1 MGFKSY
7 LLLAFILLFSSNASA
22 YNTVYNSN
30 TGRFDFVGAKAS
42 GDIQVPCPSG
52 QVMKSQ
58 GSGAWACGDDA
69 GAGSGAPTDARYL
82 VDTANGSL
90 SDEIVVQF
98 KGVSRDLATVQG
110 DATAGRLPYFDSS
123 GDLQASNTASG
134 DLLTAS
140 STNTFTNKTIDANGT
155 GNSIS
160 NIEVADLAGSAV
172 VIESE
177 GIASNDNDTTIPTSA
192 AVKDYADT
200 NDSDTTYSAG
210 GTLLNLS
217 STTFSINEGTL
228 TDEKICDYE
237 ATGTQLECTIDK
249 PTGTIVGTSD
259 TQTLTN
265 KTLDADNNTVS
276 NIGSA
281 EITNDSIVN
290 EDINSSAA
298 IAISKTAL
306 VAGTNITLSTNTL
319 NVDDAFILNTGDSG
333 TGTYNFGGADQFELP
348 NSATYS
354 PGTTTGQL
362 GLDTTITSYDGLFKY
377 YDGATEMTI
386 VAVPTADLTT
396 TDNDVVAYATSKSG
410 FNMEAQ
416 AGGGSGAKNI
426 TLRPQQAK
434 ITGSFVTHTPA
445 GCSTT
450 ASTQGA
456 QIEGGSGS
464 WKGLFDAT
472 TDEAMVWQGVI
483 PDNYSSSPV
492 LDVHFSMASAEANEV
507 EWEGAIMCYTPTT
520 DTANVDTASFANC
533 AVGTATTVSATAG
546 EVYSQSITL
555 TDDSCSAGDDYWVW
569 LSTDSDDAT
578 NDDATGDRELI
589 NAELSYS

>member
-1 MGFKSY
+1 MLYIFFLIITFLSFNPSTEAAFKLKDEGTGQGIVWQLDCVGTGIACTTSGSEGTVTVNSGGGATIDVQEGDVSVDASTTTLDFGAGFDVT
-7 LLLAFILLFSSNASA
+7 SSPSGEANVVLDYTEDPVDLSGSEVTGNLPVSNLNSGTSASSSTFWRGDGTWASPTVSETNNLETVMTGVLDDEVAVGASA
-22 YNTVYNSN
+22 D
-30 TGRFDFVGAKAS
+30 TGAYKA
-42 GDIQVPCPSG
+42 
-52 QVMKSQ
+52 
-58 GSGAWACGDDA
+58 
-69 GAGSGAPTDARYL
+69 
-82 VDTANGSL
+82 
-90 SDEIVVQF
+90 
-98 KGVSRDLATVQG
+98 
-110 DATAGRLPYFDSS
+110 LPDCDDSS
-123 GDLQASNTASG
+123 GNHLNYDTTTNAFSCGTSSSVTDTNANTACSG
-134 DLLTAS
+134 TTTYLDGEGNCDDIGA
-140 STNTFTNKTIDANGT
+140 NTGDVTLAGTPDYITIAGQVITRGTIDIG
-155 GNSIS
+155 
-160 NIEVADLAGSAV
+160 D
-172 VIESE
+172 
-177 GIASNDNDTTIPTSA
+177 
-192 AVKDYADT
+192 DT
-200 NDSDTTYSAG
+200 N
-210 GTLLNLS
+210 L
-217 STTFSINEGTL
+217 
-228 TDEKICDYE
+228 
-237 ATGTQLECTIDK
+237 
-249 PTGTIVGTSD
+249 VG
-259 TQTLTN
+259 
-265 KTLDADNNTVS
+265 
-276 NIGSA
+276 
-281 EITNDSIVN
+281 
-290 EDINSSAA
+290 
-298 IAISKTAL
+298 
-306 VAGTNITLSTNTL
+306 GTNITLTGDTL

-396 TDNDVVAYATSKSG
+396 TDNDVVAYATAKSG